1 MNKEIFYGY
10 KIIGAS
16 IIIQGICYGATF
28 TYGLFFSE
36 FQSEF
41 GWSRAT
47 ISGASSLSFLIG
59 GALGIPAG
67 RVNDKIGPRALT
79 AGTSLV
85 FGLGYFLLSWLQS
98 PWQLYLLYGLFVA
111 VGFGSFDVIT
121 LSTISRWFVRRRGI
135 MSGIVK
141 VGTGSGQILL
151 PFFAAALIS
160 SYGWRHAYFI
170 LGVLFMVLLVAVALV
185 LRHSPS
191 ELGLRPDNERSDLSP
206 DRFNAGDSGLLLK
219 SAIRMRQFWA
229 INLAEFTSLFCL
241 LTIVVHIVP
250 HAIDLGV
257 PTKTAGGIMSVIG
270 GASILGRFVMGAAHD
285 RIAGRRSLLICFFVL
300 FCSLM
305 WLQVAR
311 EAWMLFTFAFIYGFA
326 HGGLFTVISPT
337 VAELFGTRSHGVL
350 YGIIL
355 FSGNCA
361 GAIGPILAGHIFDV
375 TGSYRHAFLLLSV
388 VSIIGLVLVTQ
399 LRSKNCKGAERKP

>member
-1 MNKEIFYGY
+1 MKKEIYYGY
-10 KIIGAS
+10 KIVGACF
-16 IIIQGICYGATF
+16 IIQGICYGATF

-41 GWSRAT
+41 GWSRAM

-59 GALGIPAG
+59 GVLGIPAG

-79 AGTSLV
+79 VGTSLV

-98 PWQLYLLYGLFVA
+98 PWQLFLLYGLFVA

-121 LSTISRWFVRRRGI
+121 LSTVARWFVRRRGI
-135 MSGIVK
+135 MSGIIK
-141 VGTGSGQILL
+141 VGTGSGQFVL

-170 LGVLFMVLLVAVALV
+170 LGILFMVLLVAVAQV
-185 LRHSPS
+185 MRRSPS
-191 ELGLRPDNERSDLSP
+191 ELGLRPDNERSDPSP
-206 DRFNAGDSGLLLK
+206 DGSNSRDSGLHLK
-219 SAIRMRQFWA
+219 SVIRMRQFWA
-229 INLAEFTSLFCL
+229 INLVEFTSLFCL

-250 HAIDLGV
+250 HAIDLGL
-257 PTKTAGGIMSVIG
+257 PTKTAAGIISVIG
-270 GASILGRFVMGAAHD
+270 GVSMLGRFVMGAAHD

-305 WLQVAR
+305 WLQIAR

-326 HGGLFTVISPT
+326 HGGLFTVVSPT

-375 TGSYRHAFLLLSV
+375 TGSYRYAFLMLSV
-388 VSIIGLVLVTQ
+388 ISIIGLVLVTQ
-399 LRSKNCKGAERKP
+399 LGSTIRKGAKRIP